1 MELLQIAA
9 SLEKL
14 SEHPLAEPIVT
25 EAEKAR
31 LSFLPVSDFKQI
43 PGQGIV
49 GQIGNETCLAGNR
62 RLMGANGIQGGAL
75 LKLGEEMAVDGK
87 PLCSLHAAGSLLAS
101 LPWLM

>member
-1 MELLQIAA
+1 MVTNILCKEGIRQKELLQIAA

-14 SEHPLAEPIVT
+14 SEHPLADAIVT

-62 RLMGANGIQGGAL
+62 RLRAQ
-75 LKLGEEMAVDGK
+75 MA
-87 PLCSLHAAGSLLAS
+87 SRRRAS
-101 LPWLM
+101 